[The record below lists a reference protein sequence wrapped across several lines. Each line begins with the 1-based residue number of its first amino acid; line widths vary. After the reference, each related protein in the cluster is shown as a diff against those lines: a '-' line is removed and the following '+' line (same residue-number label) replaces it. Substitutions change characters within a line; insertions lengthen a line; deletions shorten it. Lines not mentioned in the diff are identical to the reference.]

1 MRSVCSKACQCS
13 RVLLGDFLSFS
24 FEAEQI
30 IARNGYAAFSRQP
43 LGIRPPKQLIQE
55 TRM

>member
-1 MRSVCSKACQCS
+1 
-13 RVLLGDFLSFS
+13 VLPGDFLSFS